1 MKFSVL
7 ISIYYKE
14 EVQSF
19 NRAMQSVWDE
29 QTVKPNEV
37 VLVEDGPLTDGLYQA
52 IREWKE
58 RLTNAL
64 QVVSLKENVGV
75 GAAKN
80 IGIEMC
86 NCELIAVMDTDDV
99 SLPKRFEKQLAVF
112 ENQDVDVCG
121 AWIGE
126 FELNETQIIS
136 YRRTPEQ
143 HNEIVAFA
151 KGRSPVNHVTA
162 MYKKSWVLNVGN
174 YAKYRTSE
182 DYNLFVKLIMAGAKI
197 YNLQESLVSVR
208 MGNEQQVRRGGL
220 KNAMFEADVQV
231 DFYKMGF
238 LNFFEMVRNVS
249 VGFVIRMLPSVLM
262 KVIFKMIRKL

>member
-7 ISIYYKE
+7 MSIHYKE
-14 EVQSF
+14 EVQNF

-29 QTVKPNEV
+29 QTVKPDEV

-52 IREWKE
+52 IGEWKE
-58 RLTNAL
+58 RLANIL

-75 GAAKN
+75 GTAKN
-80 IGIEMC
+80 IGIEVC
-86 NCELIAVMDTDDV
+86 DCELIAVMDTDDV
-99 SLPKRFEKQLAVF
+99 SLPKRFEKQLSVF

-126 FELNETQIIS
+126 FEFNETQIIS

-174 YAKYRTSE
+174 YAKYRTNE
-182 DYNLFVKLIMAGAKI
+182 DYNLFVKLIMAEAKI

-208 MGNEQQVRRGGL
+208 MGNEQQMRRGGL
-220 KNAMFEADVQV
+220 KNAMFGAGVQV

-238 LNFFEMVRNVS
+238 LSLFEMIRNVS
-249 VGFVIRMLPSVLM
+249 VGFVVRMLPNALM
-262 KVIFKMIRKL
+262 KVVFKMIRKL